1 MSPDC
6 HAMGTPT
13 TQPAGSS
20 AARGWAGGGLRR
32 ATHPCSDGD
41 TTALSYVP
49 LACAAATLA
58 SEIVLAYGP
67 CATIASDFG
76 SSERASGVVLS
87 RDSLRRAAYLCFP
100 VRELTH
106 WFSCDC
112 TVAQSSSE
120 TLAETEGEMVNR
132 LHGGSSS
139 SRNRHIVFNSCLRYA
154 ANVNGSAG

>member
-76 SSERASGVVLS
+76 SSERAVLYCPEIRFDGLRIFVFRFAS
-87 RDSLRRAAYLCFP
+87 SLTGLAA
-100 VRELTH
+100 
-106 WFSCDC
+106 
-112 TVAQSSSE
+112 
-120 TLAETEGEMVNR
+120 
-132 LHGGSSS
+132 
-139 SRNRHIVFNSCLRYA
+139 IVL
-154 ANVNGSAG
+154 